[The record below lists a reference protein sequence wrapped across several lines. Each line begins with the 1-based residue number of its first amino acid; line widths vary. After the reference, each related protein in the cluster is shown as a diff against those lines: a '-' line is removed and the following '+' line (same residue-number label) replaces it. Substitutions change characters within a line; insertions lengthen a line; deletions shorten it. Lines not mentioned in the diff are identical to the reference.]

1 MVDLIDLMRYS
12 RLGEAL
18 FTKIHLKSVVQNQV
32 STDEC
37 EEDHREDA
45 WAVPEHIAD
54 EVFMAVRG
62 GNSKSSDENAYESH
76 DDEKVLRLLFKVIV
90 NNVGRFVL
98 VLGVVSADLMA

>member
-12 RLGEAL
+12 RLSKAL

-32 STDEC
+32 SADEC
-37 EEDHREDA
+37 EEDHREDT
-45 WAVPEHIAD
+45 WAVAKHIAD

-62 GNSKSSDENAYESH
+62 GNSKSCDENAYESN
-76 DDEKVLRLLFKVIV
+76 DDEKVLCLLFKVIV

-98 VLGVVSADLMA
+98 VFGVVSTDLVA